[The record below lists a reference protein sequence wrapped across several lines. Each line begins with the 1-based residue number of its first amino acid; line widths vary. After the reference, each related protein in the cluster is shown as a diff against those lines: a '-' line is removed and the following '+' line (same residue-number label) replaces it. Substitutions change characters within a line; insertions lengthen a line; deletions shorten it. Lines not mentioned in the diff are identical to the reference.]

1 MTIADDEGQAI
12 AAPSAWYTVTDRW
25 TDEGGSS
32 AITVTRRGNLAG
44 AGAVKVQLG
53 GGTATL
59 GADVAPF
66 EPQTIVFPAGVTQQ
80 TISVATVDDAF
91 AERPET
97 VLVKLSAATAGTIE
111 DSAGTLTIRDDD

>member
-1 MTIADDEGQAI
+1 M
-12 AAPSAWYTVTDRW
+12 DRRGRLVG
-25 TDEGGSS
+25 DHREGGGHREQVERVE
-32 AITVTRRGNLAG
+32 AGEEEIGREGEDG
-44 AGAVKVQLG
+44 AGAVKVQLA

-66 EPQTIVFPAGVTQQ
+66 EPQTIAFPAGVTQQ